1 METLP
6 KYSIIVKCL
15 NPSTEVGCT
24 DMIASCD
31 AQNTYLNFL
40 DDTGRLWKGIISE
53 FIVIRNYPTKEDLDD
68 FYRLKNEAIEFEKKQ
83 KIKEKTKSDDF
94 IIY

>member
-24 DMIASCD
+24 DLVASYD
-31 AQNTYLNFL
+31 NQNTYLNFL

-53 FIVIRNYPTKEDLDD
+53 FIVIRNYPTNEDLDD

-83 KIKEKTKSDDF
+83 KKKEKISSDDL